1 MTIDLAQT
9 FGTRLQGRLNG
20 RRDFARLCELAST
33 AAQGEVVHL
42 DFTGVELVTGS
53 WLNEALVP
61 LLRWAADERNDL
73 YPVLQGL
80 GDTVRDELVFVASAT
95 NTHFLALSRHSPP
108 RAVLIG
114 SLDPGQR
121 ATLEALMKYP
131 DVTGAELERREPGGE
146 KVRATA
152 WNNRLKDLFEK
163 RLLRRVKRG
172 REHLY
177 SPVVPEVVLNG

>member
-1 MTIDLAQT
+1 MILDLAKT
-9 FGTRLQGRLNG
+9 LGARLQGRLNG
-20 RRDFARLCELAST
+20 RRDFARLCELVST

-42 DFTGVELVTGS
+42 DLSGVELVTGS
-53 WLNEALVP
+53 WVNEALVP

-80 GDTVRDELVFVASAT
+80 DDTAREELAFVAEAT
-95 NTHFLALSRHSPP
+95 NTQFLALDRRSTP

-121 ATLEALMKYP
+121 ATLEALMQYP
-131 DVTGAELERREPGGE
+131 DVTGAELERREPGGQ

-163 RLLRRVKRG
+163 RLLKRIKRG

-177 SPVVPEVVLNG
+177 SPVVPEVVLHG

>member
-1 MTIDLAQT
+1 MIISFAKEL
-9 FGTRLQGRLNG
+9 GRRLQGRLNG
-20 RRDFARLCELAST
+20 RRDFAKLCELVST
-33 AAQGEVVHL
+33 LPPGGVILL
-42 DFTGVELVTGS
+42 DFSGVEVVTGS

-61 LLRWAADERNDL
+61 LLRWSADERNDL

-80 GDTVRDELVFVASAT
+80 DEATLEELAFVAVAT
-95 NTHFLALSRHSPP
+95 NTQFLALERLSST

-114 SLDPGQR
+114 TLDPGQR
-121 ATLEALMKYP
+121 TTLEALMEFP
-131 DVTGAELERREPGGE
+131 EVTGAELERREPGGQ

-152 WNNRLKDLFEK
+152 WNNRLKDLYEK

-172 REHLY
+172 REHIY